1 MADQMI
7 FAKTGHHL
15 NDLEEAILRGTM
27 EGKKY
32 TPISEETHC
41 NESYLRDV
49 GSKLW
54 KILSEELGQKV
65 KKSNFRSSMKRLQV
79 SLFSNVVQDN
89 VVQDHVKVGT
99 INYYCSQGQQEI
111 NKSNSWK
118 SEQAPSRK
126 ESQMVHRDLSEMPIL
141 ANFYDRTTEL
151 ETLQNLILQEK
162 AQLITLTGTPGTGK
176 TTLAIKLI
184 QQIQHEFQVVVWCSL
199 EPPPSFTE
207 FQAQI
212 LEFFSQLETLDS
224 SAKNLKPL
232 SLIKYL
238 QKYRCLVILDNLQ
251 NLLMRGELAGKYQP
265 EFEDYNSFFK
275 QITQLSHCSCFLLI
289 GWEDPRELY
298 PAKSSNLIH
307 TLQLTGLDATACRE
321 ILQEQGIE
329 AIEPW
334 ETLISSY
341 QGNPLWLKTAATVIQ
356 ELGESESQFFVN
368 DQIFLPENLKDIL
381 VRQFERLSEIEKQV
395 MSLLAM
401 ESDAMNLAKLLATG
415 IMPSSDLLNALHSL
429 CRRRVI
435 EKQGGFYHLPTIWKQ
450 YICSK

>member
-1 MADQMI
+1 
-7 FAKTGHHL
+7 
-15 NDLEEAILRGTM
+15 
-27 EGKKY
+27 
-32 TPISEETHC
+32 
-41 NESYLRDV
+41 
-49 GSKLW
+49 
-54 KILSEELGQKV
+54 
-65 KKSNFRSSMKRLQV
+65 
-79 SLFSNVVQDN
+79 
-89 VVQDHVKVGT
+89 
-99 INYYCSQGQQEI
+99 
-111 NKSNSWK
+111 
-118 SEQAPSRK
+118 
-126 ESQMVHRDLSEMPIL
+126 
-141 ANFYDRTTEL
+141 
-151 ETLQNLILQEK
+151 
-162 AQLITLTGTPGTGK
+162 
-176 TTLAIKLI
+176 
-184 QQIQHEFQVVVWCSL
+184 
-199 EPPPSFTE
+199 
-207 FQAQI
+207 
-212 LEFFSQLETLDS
+212 
-224 SAKNLKPL
+224 
-232 SLIKYL
+232 
-238 QKYRCLVILDNLQ
+238 
-251 NLLMRGELAGKYQP
+251 MRGELAGKYQP

-395 MSLLAM
+395 MSLLAR

-435 EKQGGFYHLPTIWKQ
+435 EKQGGFYYLPAIWKQ